1 MNLLSIENISK
12 SYGDKML
19 FDNISFG
26 INEGEKIG
34 LIGVNGTGKSTF
46 LKIIV
51 GAETTDT
58 GRVIKGNNVRI
69 EYLSQNPYFDP
80 DATVL
85 QQVFK
90 GNSPIMTL
98 LRDYEDLLE
107 KLKYSPNDDDLQNK
121 FMKLNQ
127 DMDALG
133 AWQLESEAK
142 NVLTKLGIY
151 DFDVKV
157 GTLSGGQ
164 RKRIA
169 LASALI
175 SPCELLVLD
184 EPTNHID
191 NETIKWLEEYL
202 NKRKGALLMITH
214 DRYFLDRVTNRILE
228 IDGGNLYQYTG
239 NYSTFLQAKSER
251 EEQRLSAEKKRQNL
265 YRKELAWIKSGVKAR
280 TTKQKARIQRFEK
293 IEDEKIDI
301 SEEKMEIS
309 VGKRRL
315 GKKVIELNHIVKSY
329 GEKKCIDDFTYIVL
343 RNDRVGIVGPNGMG
357 KSTLLN
363 IMAEKIE
370 PDCGT
375 IERGETVKIGYF
387 SQESTEMDQALRV
400 IDYIKNEAEYIT
412 NGEGMKITA
421 SQMLE
426 RFLFPPHVQ
435 WTPIAKLS
443 GGEKRRLYLLKVL
456 MSAPNV
462 IFLDEPTNDL
472 DIKTLTILEDY
483 LEEFHGAVIVVSH
496 DRYFLDKVT
505 DKIFAFEGNGMIK
518 EYTGNYSEY
527 EESREHKDHSLNH
540 EKATKNTEKKKEQST
555 NKPKKLKFTFKEQR
569 EYDQIDGII
578 ENIEEKIEEISEKIS
593 QAGSDFELLQRLVSE
608 KESLEKELDEKM
620 ERWAYL
626 NELEERIEEQKE
638 LLKG

>member
-1 MNLLSIENISK
+1 MNLLSVENISK
-12 SYGDKML
+12 SYGDKIL
-19 FDNISFG
+19 FDDVSFG

-46 LKIIV
+46 LKMIV

-58 GRVIKGNNVRI
+58 GRVIKGNHVRI

-98 LRDYEDLLE
+98 LRDYEKLLE
-107 KLKYSPNDDDLQNK
+107 KLKYSPNDDALQNK

-157 GTLSGGQ
+157 GNLSGGQ

-293 IEDEKIDI
+293 IEEGKIDI
-301 SEEKMEIS
+301 NEEKMEIS

-315 GKKVIELNHIVKSY
+315 GKKVIELNHISKSY

-370 PDCGT
+370 PDGGS

-387 SQESTEMDQALRV
+387 SQESDEMDQALRV

-505 DKIFAFEGNGMIK
+505 DKIFAFEGKGSIK

-527 EESREHKDHSLNH
+527 EAAVEAKDHSLNH
-540 EKATKNTEKKKEQST
+540 EKATKNTEKKKEQAI

-578 ENIEEKIEEISEKIS
+578 ENIEEKIEAVSEKINQS
-593 QAGSDFELLQRLVSE
+593 GSDFELLQKLVSE

-620 ERWAYL
+620 ERWTYL
-626 NELEERIEEQKE
+626 NELAERIEEQKE
-638 LLKG
+638 ISKG

>member
-1 MNLLSIENISK
+1 MNLLSVENISK
-12 SYGDKML
+12 SYGERIL
-19 FDNISFG
+19 FSDVSFG

-58 GRVIKGNNVRI
+58 GRVIKGNTVRI

-80 DATVL
+80 DATIL

-90 GNSPIMTL
+90 GNSPIMTV
-98 LRDYEDLLE
+98 LRAYEELLE
-107 KLKYSPNDDDLQNK
+107 KLKHSPNDNDLQNK

-127 DMDALG
+127 EMDDLG

-175 SPCELLVLD
+175 SPCDLLVLD

-228 IDGGNLYQYTG
+228 IDGGTLYQYTG

-251 EEQRLSAEKKRQNL
+251 EELRVSAEKKRKNL

-280 TTKQKARIQRFEK
+280 STKQKARIQRFEK
-293 IEDEKIDI
+293 LEEEKINTD
-301 SEEKMEIS
+301 EEKMEIS
-309 VGKRRL
+309 VGTRRL
-315 GKKVIELNHIVKSY
+315 GKKVIELNHIHKSY

-363 IMAEKIE
+363 IMAEKIQ
-370 PDCGT
+370 PDHGT

-387 SQESTEMDQALRV
+387 SQESTEMEDSLRV
-400 IDYIKNEAEYIT
+400 IDYIRNEAEYIT

-435 WTPIAKLS
+435 WTPIEKLS

-483 LEEFHGAVIVVSH
+483 LEEFQGAVIVVSH
-496 DRYFLDKVT
+496 DRYFLDKIT

-518 EYTGNYSEY
+518 QYTGNYSEY
-527 EESREHKDHSLNH
+527 EESVDQKRISSNN
-540 EKATKNTEKKKEQST
+540 EKSNKNIEKKKNKVE

-569 EYDQIDGII
+569 EYDQIDEMI
-578 ENIEEKIEEISEKIS
+578 EKIEEKLDEINEKINH
-593 QAGSDFELLQRLVSE
+593 AGSDFELLQKCVSE
-608 KESLEKELDEKM
+608 KEALEKELEEKI
-620 ERWAYL
+620 ERWEYL
-626 NELEERIEEQKE
+626 NELAERIEEE
-638 LLKG
+638 KGR